1 MHVEPYDLPAAGQK
15 TVTGHGEEP
24 AGVSGTLFLV
34 LPPSGGALGRFVHL
48 TAQLLAYHSLKLTS
62 YS

>member
-34 LPPSGGALGRFVHL
+34 LPPSGGALGRVCSFNWPVAGL
-48 TAQLLAYHSLKLTS
+48 P
-62 YS
+62 